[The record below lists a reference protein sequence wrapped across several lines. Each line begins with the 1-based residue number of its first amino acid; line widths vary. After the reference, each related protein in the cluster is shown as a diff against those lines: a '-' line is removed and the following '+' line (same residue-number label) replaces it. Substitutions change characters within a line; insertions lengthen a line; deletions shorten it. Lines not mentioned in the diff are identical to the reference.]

1 MKIQWK
7 PLLIQLAI
15 PLAVGGLAGFLIRDS
30 METYISLEKPPFSPP
45 PAVFP
50 IAWILLYLLMGTA
63 AYLIVTSSSPG
74 RKQALILYGV
84 QLAVNFFWP
93 LIFFNLGYFLTAFF
107 WLLLLLALV
116 LLTIQNFGRI
126 RSLSAWLLLPYAA
139 WLVYAAYLNFGVF
152 WLNR

>member
-15 PLAVGGLAGFLIRDS
+15 PLAVGGLSGFLIRGS
-30 METYISLEKPPFSPP
+30 MESYRKLTKPPFSPAP
-45 PAVFP
+45 IVFP
-50 IAWILLYLLMGTA
+50 VVWILLYLLMGYA
-63 AYLIVTSSSPG
+63 AYLIVTDLS
-74 RKQALILYGV
+74 KDKKEALILYGI

-93 LIFFNLGYFLTAFF
+93 LIFFNLGCYLLSFF

-116 LLTIQNFGRI
+116 LLTVQRFRNIN
-126 RSLSAWLLLPYAA
+126 SLAAWLLLPYVL
-139 WLVYAAYLNFGVF
+139 WLIFAAYLNFGVF